1 MDNKKDHDYLNNLW
15 EENKRY
21 WFNPQCNTNIS
32 NQTHIYGKHIN
43 EKEFFLNVNN

>member
-1 MDNKKDHDYLNNLW
+1 MDNKKDHDYLNNLC

-21 WFNPQCNTNIS
+21 WFNPQCNTNIL
-32 NQTHIYGKHIN
+32 NQTHVYDKHIN